1 MYKYINLQAL
11 GGRKFI
17 LTMLTGISTSVL
29 VYLKSIPPEIYSMVT
44 LGTVGAF
51 IMGNST
57 ESIKNKQAEVSAGK
71 QNDAV

>member
-1 MYKYINLQAL
+1 MKLNLFAL

-17 LTMLTGISTSVL
+17 VTMLTGLSASVL
-29 VYLKSIPPEIYSMVT
+29 VYMKSIPPEIYSMVT

-57 ESIKNKQAEVSAGK
+57 ESIQNKKAEVAAEVATASK
-71 QNDAV
+71 